1 VEVAMAVKKRLGE
14 ILISEGLISDEQIGL
29 ALDIQKKTEE
39 KLGDILVNQGMVSYD
54 EILTAIKRQ
63 LNIPMLDLDEIHI
76 QQEVIRVLPEKLA
89 RKYSAVPVRLE
100 NGQLL
105 VAMSDPSNYFAI
117 DDIRL
122 ATGYIVKP
130 AISSQDQVLRNIEK
144 YYDKEKAQKA
154 AEVFQRSVVMSR
166 NQVEKLETELN
177 QDAPIIQFIN
187 TVLENAIIYKA
198 SDVHIE
204 PEDAEIR
211 VRYRVDGFLEEILRS
226 DIQILEPVVSIVKIM
241 SNMNISEK
249 RVPQDGRFLYRASGK
264 YVDMR
269 VSIVPTIYGEKIVI
283 RLLNKDDALLDLSR
297 LGFKERENE
306 IIQRTI
312 RKPYGIV
319 LMCGPTGS
327 GKTTTLYSFIKEVND
342 VKKNIVTIE
351 DPVEY
356 NLDGVN
362 QMQVN
367 NKIGFTFADG
377 LRSIL
382 RQDPDIVLVGE
393 IRDQE
398 TAEISIRAALTGHLV
413 FSTIHTNNAVSTIS
427 RLKDMDIQPYLLA
440 STLAG
445 VISQRLVRKVC
456 PVCAKKEAATAHE
469 KRILGITEDVMLK
482 KPVGCPSCNMKG
494 YKGRIAVFEVLELDD
509 EIKRLIVED
518 ASDQEIEKYAMK
530 SGMESLKESCV
541 SKVLAGDTTVEEL
554 MRTTL

>member
-1 VEVAMAVKKRLGE
+1 MAVKKRLGE
-14 ILISEGLISDEQIGL
+14 ILISEGLISDEQISL

-269 VSIVPTIYGEKIVI
+269 VSVVPTIYGEKIVI

-297 LGFKERENE
+297 LGFNEREKE

-456 PVCAKKEAATAHE
+456 PVCAKKEQASAHE
-469 KRILGITEDVMLK
+469 KKILGITEDVMLK

-518 ASDQEIEKYAMK
+518 ASDLEIEKYATK
-530 SGMESLKESCV
+530 SGMESLKESCI
-541 SKVLAGDTTVEEL
+541 SKVLAGETTVEEL

>member
-1 VEVAMAVKKRLGE
+1 MAVKKRLGE
-14 ILISEGLISDEQIGL
+14 ILISEELISDEQLGL

-269 VSIVPTIYGEKIVI
+269 VSVVPTIYGEKIVI

-456 PVCAKKEAATAHE
+456 PVCARKEPASAHE

-518 ASDQEIEKYAMK
+518 ASDLEIEKYAMK
-530 SGMESLKESCV
+530 SGMESLKESCI
-541 SKVLAGDTTVEEL
+541 SRVLAGDTTVEEL

>member
-1 VEVAMAVKKRLGE
+1 MASKKRLGE
-14 ILISEGLISDEQIGL
+14 ILISEGLIVDEQLSL

-39 KLGDILVNQGMVSYD
+39 KLGDILVTQGMVSYD
-54 EILTAIKRQ
+54 EILYAIKRQ
-63 LNIPMLDLDEIHI
+63 LNIALIDLDEIHI
-76 QQEVIRVLPEKLA
+76 KQEVIRILPEKLA
-89 RKYSAVPVRLE
+89 RKYTAVPVRVD
-100 NGQLL
+100 NGQLI

-122 ATGYIVKP
+122 ATGYAVKP
-130 AISSQDQVLRNIEK
+130 AIASQDQVQRNIEK

-166 NQVEKLETELN
+166 NQAEKLESELN

-204 PEDAEIR
+204 PEDEEIR

-226 DIQILEPVVSIVKIM
+226 DIQILEPVVSIIKIM

-249 RVPQDGRFLYRASGK
+249 RIPQDGRFLYRASGK

-269 VSIVPTIYGEKIVI
+269 VSVVPTIYGEKVVI
-283 RLLNKDDALLDLSR
+283 RLLNKEDALLELSR
-297 LGFKERENE
+297 LGFKEKEEE
-306 IIQRTI
+306 IIKRTI

-393 IRDQE
+393 IRDME

-413 FSTIHTNNAVSTIS
+413 FSTIHTNNAASTIS
-427 RLKDMDIQPYLLA
+427 RLKDMNIQPYLLA

-456 PVCAKKEAATAHE
+456 PVCSTEDQASAHE
-469 KRILGITEDVMLK
+469 KKILGVTEDVRIRK
-482 KPVGCPSCNMKG
+482 AVGCPSCGMKG
-494 YKGRIAVFEVLELDD
+494 YRGRIAIFEVLEVDD

-518 ASDQEIEKYAMK
+518 ASDLEIDEYARK
-530 SGMESLKESCV
+530 TGMQSLKESCV
-541 SKVLAGDTTVEEL
+541 SKVLAGETTIEEL
-554 MRTTL
+554 IRTTL

>member
-1 VEVAMAVKKRLGE
+1 MAVKKRLGE
-14 ILISEGLISDEQIGL
+14 ILRTEGLLSDEQLSL

-63 LNIPMLDLDEIHI
+63 LNIPMLELDEIHI
-76 QQEVIRVLPEKLA
+76 KQEVIRVLPEKLA
-89 RKYSAVPVRLE
+89 RKYSAVPVRLD
-100 NGQLL
+100 NGELL

-122 ATGYIVKP
+122 ATGYVIKP

-269 VSIVPTIYGEKIVI
+269 VSVVPTIYGEKIVI
-283 RLLNKDDALLDLSR
+283 RLLNKDDALLELSR
-297 LGFKERENE
+297 LGFKKRENE

-327 GKTTTLYSFIKEVND
+327 GKTTTLYSFINEVND
-342 VKKNIVTIE
+342 VRKNIVTIE

-356 NLDGVN
+356 NLEGVN

-367 NKIGFTFADG
+367 NKIGFSFADG

-456 PVCAKKEAATAHE
+456 PVCAISEPASAYEKK
-469 KRILGITEDVMLK
+469 ILGVTEDVMLK
-482 KPVGCPSCNMKG
+482 KSVGCPSCNMKG
-494 YKGRIAVFEVLELDD
+494 YKGRTAVFEVLEMDD

-518 ASDQEIEKYAMK
+518 ASDLEIEKYARQ
-530 SGMESLKESCV
+530 SGMESLKESCI
-541 SKVLAGDTTVEEL
+541 SKVLAGETTIEEL

>member
-1 VEVAMAVKKRLGE
+1 MAVKKRLGE
-14 ILISEGLISDEQIGL
+14 ILSSEGLISDEQLKL

-76 QQEVIRVLPEKLA
+76 KQEVIRVLPEKLA
-89 RKYSAVPVRLE
+89 RKYIAVPVRLD
-100 NGQLL
+100 NGELL

-122 ATGYIVKP
+122 ATGYVIKP

-249 RVPQDGRFLYRASGK
+249 RIPQDGRFLYRASGK
-264 YVDMR
+264 FVDMR

-283 RLLNKDDALLDLSR
+283 RLLSKDDALLNLSR

-327 GKTTTLYSFIKEVND
+327 GKTTTLYSFINEVND
-342 VKKNIVTIE
+342 VRKNIVTIE

-356 NLDGVN
+356 NLEGVN

-456 PVCAKKEAATAHE
+456 PVCAKNEPASAHE
-469 KRILGITEDVMLK
+469 KKILGITEDVMLK
-482 KPVGCPSCNMKG
+482 KSVGCPSCNMKG
-494 YKGRIAVFEVLELDD
+494 YKGRVAVFEVLELDD

-518 ASDQEIEKYAMK
+518 ASDLEIERYAMK

-541 SKVLAGDTTVEEL
+541 SKVLAGDTTIEEL